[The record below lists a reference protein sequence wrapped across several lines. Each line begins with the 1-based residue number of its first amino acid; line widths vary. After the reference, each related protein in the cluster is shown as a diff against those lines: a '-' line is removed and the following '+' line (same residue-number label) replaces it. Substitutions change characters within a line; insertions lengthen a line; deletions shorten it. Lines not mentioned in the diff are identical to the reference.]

1 MTKSRT
7 IRWILPIAAL
17 VVVGYFG
24 WQRLHGT
31 NPTAA
36 DTAQKSAASA
46 RGAAVPVTVAPV
58 TKADFPVYL
67 GGLGTFNCLNNVLV
81 RTLVGSQI
89 AKLPFTSEKLC

>member
-17 VVVGYFG
+17 AATGYFG
-24 WQRLHGT
+24 WQRFHGT

-67 GGLGTFNCLNNVLV
+67 GGLGTVQGFNTVLV
-81 RTLVGSQI
+81 
-89 AKLPFTSEKLC
+89 